1 MVYAFIMNEV
11 EKRRIQLLQ
20 DTRKNYSDKN
30 TPPAIHPRF
39 QSAYRSLYQDE
50 EQNHFF
56 TRIILAVLVLGICF
70 VLQQDE
76 QQTLI
81 NIIQDDLF
89 SEFFP
94 LLVEFF

>member
-20 DTRKNYSDKN
+20 DTRKSYSNQN

-39 QSAYRSLYQDE
+39 QATYHSLYQE
-50 EQNHFF
+50 EEPNHFF
-56 TRIILAVLVLGICF
+56 TRIILAVLILGICF
-70 VLQQDE
+70 ILQQQE

-81 NIIQDDLF
+81 NIIQEDLF
-89 SEFFP
+89 SKFFP
-94 LLVEFF
+94 LFI